1 MCSSFLLHSRAIIE
15 KERYPCAALSALPR
29 FLAIRQVLLRNRAS
43 SVRKIYSQIALVQ
56 LCGIALNEIHIKGE

>member
-29 FLAIRQVLLRNRAS
+29 FLAIRQVLQETAPHQYAEFI
-43 SVRKIYSQIALVQ
+43 RKPLLFHYAVLP
-56 LCGIALNEIHIKGE
+56 